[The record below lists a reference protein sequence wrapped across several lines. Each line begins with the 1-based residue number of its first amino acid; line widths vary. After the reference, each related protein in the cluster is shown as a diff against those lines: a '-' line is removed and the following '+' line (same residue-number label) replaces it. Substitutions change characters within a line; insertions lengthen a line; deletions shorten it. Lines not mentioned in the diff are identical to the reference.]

1 MRGSEQSHQFSV
13 QSAQEVKVSIER
25 NRNRAVCIWGGGQ
38 GGAKWGGGGG
48 KVVGGGGGGGGEQNA
63 YAFCIK
69 NSVNWRT
76 SILVSVCIMRFL
88 WRWWAS
94 DIVGHVLWSSFLFSL
109 TFLSQNPRWHDP
121 LSFDL
126 GEQHAYLNVC
136 VWCHNI
142 EHIDIKPDRPTPPP
156 HRDLLLGQVRGL
168 WKRWRRCCGDD
179 ITA

>member
-1 MRGSEQSHQFSV
+1 MLALDHLTASAASRTPSLQFLGVLPSTSAASRLPHRESCRLTTWLPV
-13 QSAQEVKVSIER
+13 QPLDPLSPPLPLRTE
-25 NRNRAVCIWGGGQ
+25 
-38 GGAKWGGGGG
+38 
-48 KVVGGGGGGGGEQNA
+48 EQNA
-63 YAFCIK
+63 YAFCMK
-69 NSVNWRT
+69 NSVNGEPVYLYLYALCGSCEDDER
-76 SILVSVCIMRFL
+76 
-88 WRWWAS
+88 
-94 DIVGHVLWSSFLFSL
+94 HVLWSSFLFSL

-168 WKRWRRCCGDD
+168 WKRWRRCCRND
-179 ITA
+179 IIA